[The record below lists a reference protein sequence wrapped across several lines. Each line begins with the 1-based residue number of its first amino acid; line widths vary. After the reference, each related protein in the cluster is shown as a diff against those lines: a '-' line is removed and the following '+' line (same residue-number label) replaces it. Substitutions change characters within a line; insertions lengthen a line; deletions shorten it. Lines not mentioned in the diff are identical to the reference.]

1 MINKRYVCVCTCI
14 TRDVE
19 FVLCLAHHIMEC
31 VVALC
36 EIDYI
41 NKTRVRVHVHVLRW
55 VLTRHLVCGVFIHQ
69 EELFEKARGEI
80 LDEIINLSHV
90 TPQQWEEAFH
100 QKLWDK
106 TSTHV
111 FENIYL
117 PASQATNPG
126 SVTLLHCHLF
136 LLFLYLKECGS
147 LLHQE
152 L

>member
-31 VVALC
+31 VALC

-41 NKTRVRVHVHVLRW
+41 NKTRVRVHVLRS
-55 VLTRHLVCGVFIHQ
+55 VLTRHLVCGLCTRQ

-136 LLFLYLKECGS
+136 VLFLYWKDWIVTAS
-147 LLHQE
+147 RVVR
-152 L
+152 